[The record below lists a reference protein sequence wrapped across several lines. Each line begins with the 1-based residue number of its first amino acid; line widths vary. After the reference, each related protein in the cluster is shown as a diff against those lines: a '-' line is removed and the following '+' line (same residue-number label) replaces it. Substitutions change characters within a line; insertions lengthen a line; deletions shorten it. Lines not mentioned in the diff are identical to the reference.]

1 MSSPDSGKDQDRKVV
16 LGICIFLAAI
26 TWLVFGQTLGYDSI
40 YLDDPVYIFQNPEVT
55 KGLSLHGVAW
65 AFGHNVSGFW
75 QPLPMLTH
83 MLDCQIYGVNPGGHH
98 STNVI
103 LHTVAAILLF
113 LVLRQMTGA
122 IWRSAVVAA
131 LFAIHPLRVESV
143 AWITERK
150 DVLGGVFFMLT
161 LASYLRYVRKPSYA
175 RYLLVLLMF
184 ALGLMSKPP
193 MLVTVPFVLL
203 LLDYWPLHRF
213 SAPVSITSDV
223 KSLSRPNR
231 LSIARKLIWEKV
243 PLVLLTAVGGAVVL
257 VMEREVLSSAEAIPL
272 WVRLYNAALS
282 SVTYIRQM
290 FWPAKLGLFYPFP
303 SGTLSGPRL
312 ILAVMI
318 LSTATYAAWVLRTKR
333 PYFITG
339 WLWYLGMVLPALGL
353 VQMGGHAHADRYT
366 YLPQIGLYL
375 AATWG
380 AADLS
385 ASWRYRRQILGT
397 ATAVII
403 GLLAWRAWVQTSFW
417 KNDESIW
424 NRTLAVTSNNPVAH
438 LHVGHAFLE
447 KGQLD
452 SAIFHFQESLRLLS
466 QSRLYGST
474 AALAHDGLGNAL
486 AAKGQRSDAIPH
498 YEKALRIKP
507 QYPAAEADLA
517 LALFREERVDE
528 AISHWLRAL
537 SLDPNMVYACTGLGE
552 ALLRKHLPGEAIA
565 CYQRALQ
572 LAPHSAQSLGGLA
585 WVLSTSSDAQFR
597 NGPRAIQLAQQAD
610 QLTNGKDPRIIRT
623 LAAAYAENGQF
634 DEAINVTQRALQL
647 APAKSDPVLAKQL
660 QMDIDLYRMNF
671 PLR

>member
-1 MSSPDSGKDQDRKVV
+1 MSSPDNEKDQNRRIVV
-16 LGICIFLAAI
+16 GICVFLAAI

-40 YLDDPVYIFQNPEVT
+40 YLDDPVYVFQNPEVT
-55 KGLSLHGVAW
+55 RGLSLHGIAW
-65 AFGHNVSGFW
+65 AFGHHVSGFW
-75 QPLPMLTH
+75 QPLPMITH
-83 MLDCQIYGVNPGGHH
+83 MLDCQIYGVKPGGHH

-122 IWRSAVVAA
+122 IWRSAVVAL
-131 LFAIHPLRVESV
+131 LFAIHPLRAESV

-161 LASYLRYVRKPSYA
+161 LAAYLHYVRKPSYPG
-175 RYLLVLLMF
+175 YLLVLLLF

-203 LLDYWPLHRF
+203 VLDYWPLRRF
-213 SAPVSITSDV
+213 SALASITSDV
-223 KSLSRPNR
+223 KLLPRKDR

-243 PLVLLTAVGGAVVL
+243 PLVLLTAIGGGIVL
-257 VMEREVLSSAEAIPL
+257 VMERDVLSSAEAIPL
-272 WVRLYNAALS
+272 WVRLYNAAVS
-282 SVTYIRQM
+282 SVTYIWQM

-303 SGTLSGPRL
+303 SGNLSGAKL
-312 ILAVMI
+312 ILAIMI
-318 LSTATYAAWVLRTKR
+318 LCTGTYAAWVLRTKR
-333 PYFITG
+333 PYFTTG

-385 ASWRYRRQILGT
+385 TSWRYRQQILGT
-397 ATAVII
+397 AAAVLI
-403 GLLAWRAWVQTSFW
+403 GLLTWRAWVQTSFW

-424 NRTLAVTSNNPVAH
+424 TRTLAVTSNNPVAH
-438 LHVGHAFLE
+438 LHLGHAFLE

-452 SAIFHFQESLRLLS
+452 SAIFHFQESLKIFS
-466 QSRLYGST
+466 QSRLYGSS
-474 AALAHDGLGNAL
+474 AALAHYGLGNAL
-486 AAKGQRSDAIPH
+486 AAKGQRSDAISH

-507 QYPAAEADLA
+507 NAAAESDLA
-517 LALFREERVDE
+517 LALYREQRVDE
-528 AISHWLRAL
+528 AINHWLSAL
-537 SLDPNMVYACTGLGE
+537 SLDPNMVYAYAGLGD
-552 ALLRKHLPGEAIA
+552 ALLQRRRPGDALA
-565 CYQRALQ
+565 CYQKALQ
-572 LAPHSAQSLGGLA
+572 LAPQSVPLLNGLA
-585 WVLSTSSDAQFR
+585 WVLATSSDAQFR
-597 NGPRAIQLAQQAD
+597 NGAQAIQVARQAD
-610 QLTNGKDPRIIRT
+610 QLTHGEDPRIIRT

-634 DEAINVTQRALQL
+634 GEAIHVTERALKL

-660 QMDIDLYRMNF
+660 QTDIDLYGINI